1 MMNKPAEKITNIE
14 MLENS
19 SENLSP
25 EHKQERAIAIYDL
38 MENNSFSL
46 VGHNGPYHLFLSR
59 EARHLLF
66 DIRSEQNDFL
76 NSFYLAM
83 GPFRKLIRDYKQICE
98 SYYEAIRTKP
108 PSQIQAVDVGRKALH
123 DEGALLVKERL
134 NGKVDLDD
142 ETSRRLFTLIC
153 ILRSR

>member
-1 MMNKPAEKITNIE
+1 MNKISQKIIKID
-14 MLENS
+14 MLETS

-38 MENNSFSL
+38 VENNFFEL
-46 VGHNGPYHLFLSR
+46 KGHDGPYQLFLAK

-66 DIRSEQNDFL
+66 DVRSQENQTL

-83 GPFRKLIRDYKQICE
+83 GPFRRLIKDYKQVCE
-98 SYYEAIRTKP
+98 NYYEAIRTKP

-123 DEGALLVKERL
+123 DEGATLVIERL
-134 NGKVDLDD
+134 DGKILMDN
-142 ETSRRLFTLIC
+142 ETARRIFTLIC

>member
-1 MMNKPAEKITNIE
+1 MNKINQKIIKID
-14 MLENS
+14 MLETS

-38 MENNSFSL
+38 IENNFFEL
-46 VGHNGPYHLFLSR
+46 KDHDGPYQLFLAK

-66 DIRSEQNDFL
+66 DVRSQENQTL

-83 GPFRKLIRDYKQICE
+83 GPFRRLIKDYKQVCE
-98 SYYEAIRTKP
+98 NYYEAIRTKP

-123 DEGALLVKERL
+123 DEGATLVIERL
-134 NGKVDLDD
+134 DGKILMDN
-142 ETSRRLFTLIC
+142 ETARRIFTLIC

>member
-1 MMNKPAEKITNIE
+1 MNKITQKIIKIN

-38 MENNSFSL
+38 IENNFFEL
-46 VGHNGPYHLFLSR
+46 KNHNGPYQLFLAK

-66 DIRSEQNDFL
+66 DVRSKENKTL

-83 GPFRKLIRDYKQICE
+83 GPFRRLIRDYKQVCE
-98 SYYEAIRTKP
+98 NYYEAIRTKP

-123 DEGALLVKERL
+123 DEGATLVIERL
-134 NGKVDLDD
+134 DGKISMNN
-142 ETSRRLFTLIC
+142 ETARRIFTLIC

>member
-1 MMNKPAEKITNIE
+1 

-38 MENNSFSL
+38 IENNFFEL
-46 VGHNGPYHLFLSR
+46 KNHNGPYQLFLAK

-66 DIRSEQNDFL
+66 DVRSKENKTL

-83 GPFRKLIRDYKQICE
+83 GPFRRLIRDYKQVCE
-98 SYYEAIRTKP
+98 NYYEAIRTKP

-123 DEGALLVKERL
+123 DEGATLVIERL
-134 NGKVDLDD
+134 DGKILMNN
-142 ETSRRLFTLIC
+142 ETARRIFTLIC

>member
-1 MMNKPAEKITNIE
+1 MNKITQKIIKID
-14 MLENS
+14 MLETS

-38 MENNSFSL
+38 IENNFFEL
-46 VGHNGPYHLFLSR
+46 KDHNGPYQLFLAK
-59 EARHLLF
+59 ETRHLLF
-66 DIRSEQNDFL
+66 DVRSQENQTL

-83 GPFRKLIRDYKQICE
+83 GPFRRLIKDYKQVCE
-98 SYYEAIRTKP
+98 NYYEAIRTKP

-123 DEGALLVKERL
+123 DEGATLVIERL
-134 NGKVDLDD
+134 DGKILMDN
-142 ETSRRLFTLIC
+142 ETARRIFTLIC

>member
-1 MMNKPAEKITNIE
+1 MNKITQKIIKID
-14 MLENS
+14 MLETS

-38 MENNSFSL
+38 IENNYFEL
-46 VGHNGPYHLFLSR
+46 KDHDGPYQLFLAK

-66 DIRSEQNDFL
+66 DIRSEENQTL

-83 GPFRKLIRDYKQICE
+83 GPFRRLIKDYKQVCE
-98 SYYEAIRTKP
+98 NYYEAIRTKP
-108 PSQIQAVDVGRKALH
+108 PSQIQAVDIGRKALH
-123 DEGALLVKERL
+123 DEGATLVVERL
-134 NGKVDLDD
+134 DGKILMDN
-142 ETSRRLFTLIC
+142 ETARRIFTLIC

>member
-1 MMNKPAEKITNIE
+1 MGNNNKKIIKID

-38 MENNSFSL
+38 IENNFFEL
-46 VGHNGPYHLFLSR
+46 NGHGGPYQIFLAK
-59 EARHLLF
+59 EARHLMF
-66 DIRSEQNDFL
+66 DIRSNENKSL
-76 NSFYLAM
+76 NLFYLAM
-83 GPFRKLIRDYKQICE
+83 GPFRKLIRDYKQVCE
-98 SYYEAIRTKP
+98 NYYEAIRTKP

-123 DEGALLVKERL
+123 DEGASLVVERL
-134 NGKVDLDD
+134 NGKARMDS
-142 ETSRRLFTLIC
+142 ETARRMFTLIC

>member
-1 MMNKPAEKITNIE
+1 MNKITQKIIKID
-14 MLENS
+14 MLETS

-38 MENNSFSL
+38 IENNFFEL
-46 VGHNGPYHLFLSR
+46 KGHVGPYQLFLAK
-59 EARHLLF
+59 ETRHLLF
-66 DIRSEQNDFL
+66 DVRSQENHTL

-83 GPFRKLIRDYKQICE
+83 GPFRRLIKDYKQVCE
-98 SYYEAIRTKP
+98 NYYEAIRTKP

-123 DEGALLVKERL
+123 DEGATLVIQRL
-134 NGKVDLDD
+134 DGKILMDN
-142 ETSRRLFTLIC
+142 ETARRIFTLIC

>member
-1 MMNKPAEKITNIE
+1 MNKITQKIVKID
-14 MLENS
+14 MLETS

-38 MENNSFSL
+38 IENNFFEL
-46 VGHNGPYHLFLSR
+46 KDHDGPYQLFLAK
-59 EARHLLF
+59 ETRHLLF
-66 DIRSEQNDFL
+66 DVRSQENQTL

-83 GPFRKLIRDYKQICE
+83 GPFRRLIKDYKQVCE
-98 SYYEAIRTKP
+98 NYYEAIRTKP

-123 DEGALLVKERL
+123 DEGATLVIERL
-134 NGKVDLDD
+134 DGKILMDN
-142 ETSRRLFTLIC
+142 ETARRIFTLIC

>member
-1 MMNKPAEKITNIE
+1 MNKITQKIIKID
-14 MLENS
+14 MLETS

-38 MENNSFSL
+38 IENNYFEL
-46 VGHNGPYHLFLSR
+46 KDHDGPYQLFLAK
-59 EARHLLF
+59 ETRHLLF
-66 DIRSEQNDFL
+66 DVRSQENQTL

-83 GPFRKLIRDYKQICE
+83 GPFRRLIKDYKQVCE
-98 SYYEAIRTKP
+98 NYYEAIRTKP

-123 DEGALLVKERL
+123 DEGATLVIERL
-134 NGKVDLDD
+134 DGKILMDN
-142 ETSRRLFTLIC
+142 ETARRIFTLIC

>member
-1 MMNKPAEKITNIE
+1 MNKITQKIIKID
-14 MLENS
+14 MLETS

-38 MENNSFSL
+38 IENNFFEL
-46 VGHNGPYHLFLSR
+46 KGHDGPYQLFLAK

-66 DIRSEQNDFL
+66 DVRSQENQNL

-83 GPFRKLIRDYKQICE
+83 GPFRRLIKDYKQVCE
-98 SYYEAIRTKP
+98 NYYEAIRTKP

-123 DEGALLVKERL
+123 DEGATLVIERL
-134 NGKVDLDD
+134 DGKIFMDN
-142 ETSRRLFTLIC
+142 ETARRIFTLIC

>member
-1 MMNKPAEKITNIE
+1 MNKITQKIIKID
-14 MLENS
+14 MLETS

-38 MENNSFSL
+38 IENNFFEL
-46 VGHNGPYHLFLSR
+46 KGHDGPYQLFLAK

-66 DIRSEQNDFL
+66 DIRSQENQTL

-83 GPFRKLIRDYKQICE
+83 GPFRRLIKDYKQVCE
-98 SYYEAIRTKP
+98 NYYEAIRTKP

-123 DEGALLVKERL
+123 DEGATLVIERL
-134 NGKVDLDD
+134 DGKILMDN
-142 ETSRRLFTLIC
+142 ETARRIFTLIC

>member
-1 MMNKPAEKITNIE
+1 MMNKLTEKITNIE

-46 VGHNGPYHLFLSR
+46 VENNGPYHLFLSR
-59 EARHLLF
+59 ETRHLLF
-66 DIRSEQNDFL
+66 DIRSEQNNFL
-76 NSFYLAM
+76 SSFYLAM

-142 ETSRRLFTLIC
+142 ETARRLFTLIC

>member
-1 MMNKPAEKITNIE
+1 MNKITQKIIKID
-14 MLENS
+14 MLETS

-38 MENNSFSL
+38 IENNFFEL
-46 VGHNGPYHLFLSR
+46 KDHNGPYQLFLAK

-66 DIRSEQNDFL
+66 DVRSEENQNL

-83 GPFRKLIRDYKQICE
+83 GPFRRLIKDYKQVCE
-98 SYYEAIRTKP
+98 NYYEAIRTKP

-123 DEGALLVKERL
+123 DEGATLVVERL
-134 NGKVDLDD
+134 DGKILMDN
-142 ETSRRLFTLIC
+142 ETARRIFTLIC

>member
-1 MMNKPAEKITNIE
+1 MNKINQKIIKID
-14 MLENS
+14 MLETS

-38 MENNSFSL
+38 IENNYFEL
-46 VGHNGPYHLFLSR
+46 KDHDGPYQLFLAK
-59 EARHLLF
+59 ETRHLLF
-66 DIRSEQNDFL
+66 DVRSQENLTL

-83 GPFRKLIRDYKQICE
+83 GPFRRLIKDYKQVCE
-98 SYYEAIRTKP
+98 NYYEAIRTKP

-123 DEGALLVKERL
+123 DEGARLVIERL
-134 NGKVDLDD
+134 DGKILMDN
-142 ETSRRLFTLIC
+142 ETARRIFTLIC

>member
-1 MMNKPAEKITNIE
+1 MNKITQKIIKID
-14 MLENS
+14 MLETS

-38 MENNSFSL
+38 IENNFFKL
-46 VGHNGPYHLFLSR
+46 KDHDGPYQLFLAK
-59 EARHLLF
+59 ETRHLLF
-66 DIRSEQNDFL
+66 DVRSQENQTL

-83 GPFRKLIRDYKQICE
+83 GPFRRLIKDYKQVCE
-98 SYYEAIRTKP
+98 NYYEAIRTKP

-123 DEGALLVKERL
+123 DEGATLVIERL
-134 NGKVDLDD
+134 DGKILMDN
-142 ETSRRLFTLIC
+142 ETARRIFTLIC

>member
-1 MMNKPAEKITNIE
+1 MNKITQKIIKID
-14 MLENS
+14 MLETS

-38 MENNSFSL
+38 VENNFFEL
-46 VGHNGPYHLFLSR
+46 KGHDGPYQLFLAK

-66 DIRSEQNDFL
+66 DVRSQENQTL

-83 GPFRKLIRDYKQICE
+83 GPFRRLIKDYKQVCE
-98 SYYEAIRTKP
+98 NYYEAIRTKP

-123 DEGALLVKERL
+123 DEGATLVIERL
-134 NGKVDLDD
+134 DGKILMDN
-142 ETSRRLFTLIC
+142 ETARRIFTLIC

>member
-1 MMNKPAEKITNIE
+1 MNKITQKIIKID
-14 MLENS
+14 MLATS

-38 MENNSFSL
+38 IENNFFEL
-46 VGHNGPYHLFLSR
+46 KGHDGPYQLFLAK

-66 DIRSEQNDFL
+66 DVRSQENQTL

-83 GPFRKLIRDYKQICE
+83 GPFRRLIKDYKQVCE
-98 SYYEAIRTKP
+98 NYYEAIRTKP

-123 DEGALLVKERL
+123 DEGATLVIKRL
-134 NGKVDLDD
+134 DGKILMDN
-142 ETSRRLFTLIC
+142 ETARRIFTLIC

>member
-1 MMNKPAEKITNIE
+1 MNKITQKIIKID
-14 MLENS
+14 MLETS

-38 MENNSFSL
+38 IENNFFEL
-46 VGHNGPYHLFLSR
+46 KDHNGPYQLFLAK

-66 DIRSEQNDFL
+66 DVRSEENQNL

-83 GPFRKLIRDYKQICE
+83 GPFRRLIKDYKQVCE
-98 SYYEAIRTKP
+98 NYYEAIRTKP

-123 DEGALLVKERL
+123 DEGATLVIERL
-134 NGKVDLDD
+134 DGKILMDN
-142 ETSRRLFTLIC
+142 ETARRIFTLIC